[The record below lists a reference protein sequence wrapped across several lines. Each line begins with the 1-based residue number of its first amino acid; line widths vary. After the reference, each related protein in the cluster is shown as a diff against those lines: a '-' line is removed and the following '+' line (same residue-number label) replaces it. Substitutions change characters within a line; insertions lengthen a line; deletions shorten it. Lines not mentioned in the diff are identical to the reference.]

1 MSPQG
6 KSRSKPTI
14 FNNTTKNDQ
23 THSTPQTSSVPI
35 IPPHLRNAQRP
46 SSSQGGEGLIH
57 IEDYNEEVD
66 SIFIRDYLKPY
77 LTDLYA
83 DLQMRSSHENSIDK
97 VTFIEYT
104 KLPGIINDRLHI
116 MFSDEGTRASSSSPE
131 NKNKSVV
138 HQKKDENVTSSAFFN
153 NFKTIFIGNLDEKI
167 KFTFK
172 MYDFDNDG
180 FITPEDIRI
189 LMSYMP
195 FDHNV
200 QLQDVENII

>member
-1 MSPQG
+1 
-6 KSRSKPTI
+6 
-14 FNNTTKNDQ
+14 
-23 THSTPQTSSVPI
+23 
-35 IPPHLRNAQRP
+35 
-46 SSSQGGEGLIH
+46 
-57 IEDYNEEVD
+57 
-66 SIFIRDYLKPY
+66 
-77 LTDLYA
+77 
-83 DLQMRSSHENSIDK
+83 MRSSHDNSIDK

-116 MFSDEGTRASSSSPE
+116 LFSAEGTRNASSSPE
-131 NKNKSVV
+131 NKNKSIV
-138 HQKKDENVTSSAFFN
+138 HKKKDENVTETAFFD
-153 NFKTIFIGNLDEKI
+153 NFRKIFIGDLDEKI

-200 QLQDVENII
+200 QL